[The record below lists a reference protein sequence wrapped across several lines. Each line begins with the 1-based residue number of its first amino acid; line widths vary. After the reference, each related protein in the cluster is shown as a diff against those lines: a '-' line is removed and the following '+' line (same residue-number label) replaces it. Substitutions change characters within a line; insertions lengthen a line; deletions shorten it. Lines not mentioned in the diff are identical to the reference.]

1 MTSTDGADP
10 QDFGGP
16 PVEPLDPMLLA
27 ETLAALSDRLAGHEA
42 LLAALVDRLD
52 QDEHPGG
59 PWAWRFLTE
68 PQGQALLAEL
78 RDWVHWL
85 TTRYEL
91 DSTRH
96 QIPACWSEHPVA
108 VEELT
113 GLMVA
118 WKSAYSARSRQTQRR
133 PHRLARPLALAL
145 PHPAQR
151 ATAGLE
157 HLPGRSA
164 YGPPRSERGG
174 PDLRPAPDGQVSVVQ
189 IRPSCASH
197 TRAPLSAFR
206 RTYAMS
212 LTPSMVIVR
221 GGADSSPTVAST
233 MTMSATHRP
242 S

>member
-1 MTSTDGADP
+1 MTSTDGAGP

-27 ETLAALSDRLAGHEA
+27 ETLAALSDRLTAHED
-42 LLAALVDRLD
+42 LLAALVERLD

-68 PQGQALLAEL
+68 PQRQALLAEL
-78 RDWVHWL
+78 RDWVDWL

-118 WKSAYSARSRQTQRR
+118 WQSAYSARSRGPSDDLIAWHDRWLW
-133 PHRLARPLALAL
+133 PCLARLNEQLQVWNAC
-145 PHPAQR
+145 R
-151 ATAGLE
+151 AGVHADRR
-157 HLPGRSA
+157 GRSA
-164 YGPPRSERGG
+164 GPLTGG
-174 PDLRPAPDGQVSVVQ
+174 QEVLKR
-189 IRPSCASH
+189 
-197 TRAPLSAFR
+197 L
-206 RTYAMS
+206 
-212 LTPSMVIVR
+212 
-221 GGADSSPTVAST
+221 
-233 MTMSATHRP
+233 
-242 S
+242 